1 MPWPDLLPR
10 VEEEAAS
17 LSHMPRTVVT
27 FYLIEPFLPSLGE
40 GNLVQERT

>member
-1 MPWPDLLPR
+1 MPWPDRLPG

-17 LSHMPRTVVT
+17 LRHVPGTLVT
-27 FYLIEPFLPSLGE
+27 FYLIEPFLPNLGE